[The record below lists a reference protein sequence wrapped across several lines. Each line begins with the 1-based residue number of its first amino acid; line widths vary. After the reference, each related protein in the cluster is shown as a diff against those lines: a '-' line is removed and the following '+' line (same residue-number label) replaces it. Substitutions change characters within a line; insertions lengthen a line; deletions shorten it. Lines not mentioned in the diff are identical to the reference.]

1 MVVGLLCGVKNLVVL
16 LSGRI
21 FGLLSKPCGK

>member
-1 MVVGLLCGVKNLVVL
+1 MVVGLLCVKILVVL